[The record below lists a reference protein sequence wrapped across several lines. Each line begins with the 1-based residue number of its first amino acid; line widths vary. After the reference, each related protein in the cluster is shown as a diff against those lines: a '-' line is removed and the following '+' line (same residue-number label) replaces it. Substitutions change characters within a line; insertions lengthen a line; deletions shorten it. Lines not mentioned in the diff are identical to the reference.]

1 MGTGMSDAQ
10 YFEVAPNVLCVKA
23 AGIGQILQAEAGYIQ
38 EY

>member
-10 YFEVAPNVLCVKA
+10 YFKVAPNVLCVKA
-23 AGIGQILQAEAGYIQ
+23 VGIEQILQAEAEYIR